1 MAGPLIG
8 LAIRTVAG
16 LVGKKY
22 AKGAA
27 PRKPSSLS
35 EAGGDLKD
43 INKGLKKLKEDM
55 QTGVKEQ
62 KKQQDEALKKA
73 NQSAKKLAETPTASY
88 VSGSKTEQ

>member
-8 LAIRTVAG
+8 LAIRAVAG
-16 LVGKKY
+16 LAGKKY

-35 EAGGDLKD
+35 EAGKDLKD

-62 KKQQDEALKKA
+62 KKRQDEALKQA
-73 NQSAKKLAETPTASY
+73 NKSAEKLAKKPTASY
-88 VSGSKTEQ
+88 ASGPKTIQ